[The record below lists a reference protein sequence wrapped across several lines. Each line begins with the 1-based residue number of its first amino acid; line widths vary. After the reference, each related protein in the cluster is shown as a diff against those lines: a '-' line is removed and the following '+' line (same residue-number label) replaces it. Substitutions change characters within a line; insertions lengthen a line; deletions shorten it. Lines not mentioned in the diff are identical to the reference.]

1 MGYYDMMLDKEIH
14 KLCIIVKFWVKYMY
28 QGLSIGVSISLYVFQ
43 DKIWILFHYM
53 IHYCVHM
60 ENLVVFINDMFENHV
75 DILYYFLNWLEI
87 SWMQVNAVIC
97 KWEHNSFVYLALL
110 VILDR
115 IKMKPSAVKSIM
127 WTEPTK
133 TKHEIRLFIGV
144 INFYHYLWKK
154 LFYMLYPLRKLLG

>member
-1 MGYYDMMLDKEIH
+1 MIEINH
-14 KLCIIVKFWVKYMY
+14 PNEKSDLMFFFV
-28 QGLSIGVSISLYVFQ
+28 GS
-43 DKIWILFHYM
+43 
-53 IHYCVHM
+53 VHM
-60 ENLVVFINDMFENHV
+60 IDFTLEGFIL
-75 DILYYFLNWLEI
+75 ILSSITKSARWLEI

-115 IKMKPSAVKSIM
+115 IKMKPSKVKSIM